1 MDIIRTASN
10 FEVSSSFSL
19 ERRWLLIEKNSGNPD
34 ALSYL
39 SSLQPPKRYSSRVG
53 PGGPLREHGHP
64 KPIPLPMDD
73 RYEEVKNDGKFS
85 TQISLLQDHVRSSL
99 STATELQRSS
109 SPSHLILPH
118 VMSAVQLSSELGMW
132 RLYRFGVVVLAEVML
147 GMEAVPLS
155 KKAIQEIE
163 SVWPQVGLMD
173 FFIFIF
179 FGGEISQQV
188 LAHCIRGLRGP
199 GEGGTSHSQR
209 IH

>member
-1 MDIIRTASN
+1 
-10 FEVSSSFSL
+10 
-19 ERRWLLIEKNSGNPD
+19 
-34 ALSYL
+34 
-39 SSLQPPKRYSSRVG
+39 
-53 PGGPLREHGHP
+53 
-64 KPIPLPMDD
+64 MDD

-85 TQISLLQDHVRSSL
+85 TQLSLLQDHVRSSL

-163 SVWPQVGLMD
+163 SVWSQVGLMD
-173 FFIFIF
+173 FFYFYF
-179 FGGEISQQV
+179 FWRGNKPTSISSLHQRTTRPWRGEHLS
-188 LAHCIRGLRGP
+188 
-199 GEGGTSHSQR
+199 
-209 IH
+209 

>member
-1 MDIIRTASN
+1 
-10 FEVSSSFSL
+10 
-19 ERRWLLIEKNSGNPD
+19 
-34 ALSYL
+34 
-39 SSLQPPKRYSSRVG
+39 
-53 PGGPLREHGHP
+53 
-64 KPIPLPMDD
+64 MDD

-163 SVWPQVGLMD
+163 SVWSQVGLMD
-173 FFIFIF
+173 FFIFTF
-179 FGGEISQQV
+179 FGGEINQQV

-199 GEGGTSHSQR
+199 GEGSTCHSQR